1 MSFQTR
7 SEKSDKKWKV
17 TPEISAKKLMSGHY
31 AFGANQLSIYS
42 ALYKIIKYLEKEHG
56 VILKDKK

>member
-1 MSFQTR
+1 MEGQ
-7 SEKSDKKWKV
+7 
-17 TPEISAKKLMSGHY
+17 SGNICQKIDEWAY